1 MMCRRW
7 RSARTSQLQMSS
19 PTLYNARR
27 EKLLRLAYWLIPAAF
42 CLVIYYWGLRAWYQQ
57 DDFLWLGQRFRIGTW
72 HDFLRAVFGPAA
84 NGTFRPFSERLF
96 LLAASMFGTDAFP
109 ARLWVF
115 LTEVANLALI
125 SSLARRISNSRVA
138 GFLAPILWTANGALA
153 FPMAW
158 TSAYM
163 HILCGT
169 CILIALHFL
178 LRYIETGKR
187 SDYVFQWLVF
197 LLGFGVMES
206 MIVYPAIAAAYTLL
220 RARKR
225 FLSTLPMFGASLL
238 FWILHSRF
246 VPKQHEGTYSLHF
259 DTSLFSTLATYWKW
273 ALVPRDWIDY
283 QLLRP
288 HYILL
293 ANVTVILLTAAILIY
308 VAYAAL
314 RRNVAPAFGLFCFLV
329 LLVPVLPLKEHLSYY
344 YLALPT
350 MGLALVGAFAAD
362 SAARTGWW
370 AKLIAGS
377 LIGLFLFVQAPYT
390 AWACN
395 WWYQR
400 SQRVEG
406 VVLGAVAERQAMPGK
421 TLVITGVDETIFD
434 GAFWNGGFRAFGVSG
449 VYTDPAERSM
459 LTANAVKETDDP
471 ASFFIDP
478 ADLQRG
484 LIQHQV
490 VVLSA
495 AAPVLVDVTARF
507 EAEAQSSPT
516 LSPRRV
522 DVASPLAADYLR
534 GEWFER
540 EANHRWMGK
549 KAGAVIAGPASPNQQ
564 LHLAGYCPGAQ
575 VAAGPLVGRV
585 LADGE
590 EIGRLRLTKGDTD
603 FDLAFPL
610 PARLV
615 GKPAIEVTVQLDRTF
630 RAPGDLRDLGLTFG
644 SFEVR

>member
-1 MMCRRW
+1 MRPNHAMMCRRW

-27 EKLLRLAYWLIPAAF
+27 EKLLLLAYWLIPPAF

-246 VPKQHEGTYSLHF
+246 VPKQHAGTYSLHF

-288 HYILL
+288 DYILL

-314 RRNVAPAFGLFCFLV
+314 RRNMAPIFGLFCFLV
-329 LLVPVLPLKEHLSYY
+329 LLVPILPLKEHLSYY
-344 YLALPT
+344 
-350 MGLALVGAFAAD
+350 
-362 SAARTGWW
+362 
-370 AKLIAGS
+370 
-377 LIGLFLFVQAPYT
+377 
-390 AWACN
+390 
-395 WWYQR
+395 
-400 SQRVEG
+400 
-406 VVLGAVAERQAMPGK
+406 
-421 TLVITGVDETIFD
+421 
-434 GAFWNGGFRAFGVSG
+434 
-449 VYTDPAERSM
+449 
-459 LTANAVKETDDP
+459 
-471 ASFFIDP
+471 
-478 ADLQRG
+478 
-484 LIQHQV
+484 
-490 VVLSA
+490 
-495 AAPVLVDVTARF
+495 
-507 EAEAQSSPT
+507 
-516 LSPRRV
+516 
-522 DVASPLAADYLR
+522 
-534 GEWFER
+534 
-540 EANHRWMGK
+540 
-549 KAGAVIAGPASPNQQ
+549 
-564 LHLAGYCPGAQ
+564 
-575 VAAGPLVGRV
+575 
-585 LADGE
+585 
-590 EIGRLRLTKGDTD
+590 
-603 FDLAFPL
+603 
-610 PARLV
+610 
-615 GKPAIEVTVQLDRTF
+615 
-630 RAPGDLRDLGLTFG
+630 
-644 SFEVR
+644 